1 MLIKLHGI
9 FAERYGKEHRIE
21 AASAAEAIEGFT
33 RQVNFF
39 GDLPLEQR
47 PVVKVAGFANEQAL
61 YANTEQKEIH
71 LVPAMIGGGAFA
83 RIAVGLAIIAVAI
96 IAPWSLP
103 ITLSVASFGAGIAL
117 GGIMMLFTKAP
128 TLSKSSD
135 PEASKYLGISDNTVA
150 IGTPIPI
157 QYGRGPATGHLLA
170 VNVDSS
176 EIVQGQFPA

>member
-21 AASAAEAIEGFT
+21 AESVADAIEGFT

-39 GDLPLEQR
+39 GDLSLEER
-47 PVVKVAGFANEQAL
+47 PVARVAGFNTPESL
-61 YANTEQKEIH
+61 YEKTEQKEIH
-71 LVPAMIGGGAFA
+71 LVPAMIGGGSFA
-83 RIAVGLAIIAVAI
+83 RIAVGLLIIAVAI

-128 TLSKSSD
+128 TISKSKD

-170 VNVDSS
+170 INVDSS
-176 EIVQGQFPA
+176 EMVFGQFPA